1 MIAFSNEKNGKAA
14 LDEFRA
20 AFFVHVLQQSF
31 LLYDF
36 SSI

>member
-14 LDEFRA
+14 LDEIQSGL
-20 AFFVHVLQQSF
+20 FVHDLQLSF